1 MVQISLNAY
10 QNELASLLGEN
21 RHDEVIAHAC
31 HILKSQPKNLRA
43 YQQLGDA
50 LVATGRWAEAA
61 SLLRRALG
69 AQPQDF
75 HSHSQLA
82 AALAALGDHRRAIW
96 HSERALDQQPKDQAT
111 IERMRELYRA
121 HRHEEIDRFRLTAAA
136 LAQQQI
142 RSNLLAE
149 AQDTL
154 ALALEDSPQRIDLQL
169 LRARALW
176 LDGQRM
182 EAAETALDILDRL
195 PYAIDA
201 NRIMTELWLAEER
214 PSDAQLY
221 LKRIEALDPYLAH
234 QMATGEE
241 APATLLMLE
250 RLDDSAL
257 PPRESEIVNPEWLAK
272 LGEAGAAPAAD
283 GSGGLGALLGI
294 DDSERAAPADSVTDD
309 LDGLLAEV
317 PIETLF
323 NDDLDEWP
331 IGEPVAAVRETPAGA
346 EAADGLSEPRA
357 VPAADL
363 AETPAGAE
371 AAEALPASLAADG
384 FSEPRAVPPAADLA
398 ETLDEEDYQA
408 ETGLVEFVGN
418 ASAAKADAD
427 SPEADEKRA
436 ELDGDLADLLEQL
449 DSSEEDGG
457 WMADIQQGSLAL
469 EGDDDSLEYLDDF
482 EREWVKASQ
491 QDDEAGGAPWLS
503 AAMREAMDKTDEAEL
518 DPFGGD
524 EQLQNLLKIGTDTE
538 PLHLADIEDWL
549 SVEED
554 DAASEGD
561 ERFLDIDE
569 ELLHSP
575 PGASWLDDEGTSG
588 EPPLSRAAA
597 DPNRLNAELIEG
609 WGAELGDDDDD
620 DELYVDWLRDDPNEL
635 NDDELGF
642 LSASADAEAA
652 SASLDREGSS
662 AEERARAWGLHDADQ
677 LADFVEEA
685 GGAPDWLNA
694 VVPGLDRENDA
705 ATDDENEY
713 ARPLSSPG
721 KEFAWVKDLV
731 LEETGEM
738 KAIDPDEAAETLY
751 FRFSNPPIW
760 LKTLQERASGGGAAP
775 AAVSA
780 LSLDEGIEALDLE
793 DLTFDDYFN
802 FDTPTDK
809 LDAISL
815 DEDTQQLSFVGLD
828 WDDYFD
834 LESPTEKT
842 IAITLDE
849 DADALTYD
857 ALGVDDADFN
867 FEKASNESP
876 AADADFDFNDMGLGD
891 EPRPKPD
898 QKLGAPAWL
907 NYSSRG
913 GKDAANEEAKPNR
926 RGSQSTL

>member
-21 RHDEVIAHAC
+21 RHDEVIAHAR

-82 AALAALGDHRRAIW
+82 AALGALGDYQRAIW

-111 IERMRELYRA
+111 IALMRELYRA
-121 HRHEEIDRFRLTAAA
+121 HRHEEIDRLQLTAAA

-142 RSNLLAE
+142 RGNLLAE

-154 ALALEDSPQRIDLQL
+154 AIALEDSPQRIDLQL

-176 LDGQRM
+176 LDGRRM
-182 EAAETALDILDRL
+182 DAAETALDILDRL

-241 APATLLMLE
+241 APETLLMLE
-250 RLDDSAL
+250 RLDYSAL

-272 LGEAGAAPAAD
+272 LGGAPADD

-294 DDSERAAPADSVTDD
+294 DDSERATPADSITDD

-331 IGEPVAAVRETPAGA
+331 IGEPVAAVS
-346 EAADGLSEPRA
+346 EAQAD
-357 VPAADL
+357 
-363 AETPAGAE
+363 AE
-371 AAEALPASLAADG
+371 AAEALPASMAADD
-384 FSEPRAVPPAADLA
+384 FSEPRAAAPAADLA

-408 ETGLVEFVGN
+408 EAGLVEFVGN

-469 EGDDDSLEYLDDF
+469 EADDDSLEYLDDF

-524 EQLQNLLKIGTDTE
+524 EQLQNLLKIDADTE

-549 SVEED
+549 SVEGD

-597 DPNRLNAELIEG
+597 DPNQLNAELIEG
-609 WGAELGDDDDD
+609 WGAELGDDDD

-642 LSASADAEAA
+642 LSASASADAEAA

-662 AEERARAWGLHDADQ
+662 AEERARAWGLRDADQ
-677 LADFVEEA
+677 LADFVEEAGGA

-713 ARPLSSPG
+713 ARPLSAPG

-751 FRFSNPPIW
+751 FRFSNPPAW
-760 LKTLQERASGGGAAP
+760 LKTLQERASGGAAAL
-775 AAVSA
+775 AAASA

-834 LESPTEKT
+834 LESSTEKT

-849 DADALTYD
+849 DADALKYD

-876 AADADFDFNDMGLGD
+876 AAGADFDFNDIGLGD

-913 GKDAANEEAKPNR
+913 GKEAANEEAKRNR